1 MWLHADIHSVP
12 DIVRHNAAIRPD
24 KTALVQGHRIETFA
38 ALDAATNRV
47 ANAILSR
54 ELPREPVIAFIGKNS
69 IPFFE
74 VLFGATKAGCAIL
87 PLNWRLA
94 APELA
99 VILDDARPS
108 IVFVDSE
115 FVPLLRAAEA
125 GCSARFETVGFDS
138 STEAASG
145 LEAWAAGFPTTDP
158 QVSIQPLDVALLMY
172 TSGTTGV
179 PKGVELTHQGLNY
192 MRLCENF
199 EPELQWRN
207 DDTLLMV
214 MPNFHLLGAG
224 IPLQSL
230 YNGSKVSILPVLE
243 PGKLLARVQ
252 ADRPT
257 IIVLAPTVIQMMLDH
272 PAARDTDF
280 SSLRYVMYAGS
291 PINAQLL
298 RRALLEMKCEF
309 IQFYGATES
318 SGAMTIL
325 RPAQHD
331 LVDEQKLRSCGTP
344 LPLIEF
350 RVTGMTGE
358 ELPDGEIG
366 EFHVRSPTLFRGY
379 RNQPVATATVLSKG
393 WYRTGDAGYR
403 DPKDGLLYIVDRV
416 KDMIVSGGENI
427 YSAEVEQALQ
437 KHPAVSMCAVIGAPD
452 ERWGEKVVAFVV
464 LKKDATATAG
474 DLIAHSRS
482 LIAGFKVPKDVRFVE
497 TLPISPAGKV
507 LKRML
512 REDVWKGQDRAV
524 A

>member
-1 MWLHADIHSVP
+1 MWLHADIQAIP
-12 DIVRHNAAIRPD
+12 DIVRHYARISPD
-24 KTALVQGHRIETFA
+24 NTALTQGGRIATFGM
-38 ALDAATNRV
+38 LDVATSRL
-47 ANAILSR
+47 ANAILARKPPS
-54 ELPREPVIAFIGKNS
+54 EAVIAFIGKNS

-94 APELA
+94 AAELA
-99 VILDDARPS
+99 AIVDDACPT
-108 IVFVDSE
+108 IVFVDKE
-115 FVPLLRAAEA
+115 FAGLMGAAEA
-125 GCSARFETVGFDS
+125 TCAVTFETVLFDS
-138 STEAASG
+138 SAEAASG
-145 LEAWAAGFPTTDP
+145 LEAWSADSPLTDP
-158 QVSIQPLDVALLMY
+158 AVAIKPMDVALLMY

-179 PKGVELTHQGLNY
+179 PKGVEITHQGLNY
-192 MRLCENF
+192 MRLCEHF
-199 EPELQWRN
+199 EPELQWRS
-207 DDTLLMV
+207 DDVLLMV
-214 MPNFHLLGAG
+214 MPNFHLLGTG

-230 YNGSKVSILPVLE
+230 YNGSRVSILPVIE
-243 PGKLLARVQ
+243 PGRLLERIQ

-257 IIVLAPTVIQMMLDH
+257 IIVIAPTVIQMMLDH
-272 PAARDTDF
+272 PAACDTDF
-280 SSLRYVMYAGS
+280 SSLRIVMYAGS

-350 RVTGMTGE
+350 RVTSASGE

-366 EFHVRSPTLFRGY
+366 EFQVRSPTLFRGY
-379 RNQPVATATVLSKG
+379 RNQPAATAAALSRG

-403 DPKDGLLYIVDRV
+403 DAKDGLLYIVDRV

-437 KHPAVSMCAVIGAPD
+437 KHPAVSMSAVVGAPD
-452 ERWGEKVVAFVV
+452 ARWGEKVVAFIV
-464 LKKDATATAG
+464 LKKDAVATTE
-474 DLIAHSRS
+474 DLIAHSRG

-497 TLPISPAGKV
+497 TLPISPAGKI
-507 LKRML
+507 LKRVL
-512 REDVWKGQDRAV
+512 REEIWKGQERAI

>member
-1 MWLHADIHSVP
+1 MWLHADIQAIP
-12 DIVRHNAAIRPD
+12 DIVRHYARVSPD
-24 KTALVQGHRIETFA
+24 TTALTQGEQTVTFGM
-38 ALDAATNRV
+38 LDVATSRL
-47 ANAILSR
+47 ANAILARKPPS
-54 ELPREPVIAFIGKNS
+54 EAVIAFIGKNS

-94 APELA
+94 AAELA
-99 VILDDARPS
+99 AIVDDACPA
-108 IVFVDSE
+108 IVFVDKE
-115 FVPLLRAAEA
+115 FAGLMRAAAATCAVTFEA
-125 GCSARFETVGFDS
+125 VHFDS
-138 STEAASG
+138 TAETASD
-145 LEAWAAGFPTTDP
+145 LEAWSADFPSTDP
-158 QVSIQPLDVALLMY
+158 QVAIKPMHVALLMY

-179 PKGVELTHQGLNY
+179 PKGVEITHQGLNY

-199 EPELQWRN
+199 EPHLQWRS
-207 DDTLLMV
+207 DDVLLMV
-214 MPNFHLLGAG
+214 MPNFHLLGTG

-230 YNGSKVSILPVLE
+230 YNGSKVSILPAIE
-243 PGKLLARVQ
+243 PGKLLERIQV
-252 ADRPT
+252 DRPT
-257 IIVLAPTVIQMMLDH
+257 IIVMAPTVIQMMLDH
-272 PAARDTDF
+272 PAAPDTDF
-280 SSLRYVMYAGS
+280 SSLRFVMYAGS

-298 RRALLEMKCEF
+298 RRALVEMKCEF

-331 LVDEQKLRSCGTP
+331 LVNEQKLRSCGTP

-350 RVTGMTGE
+350 RVTGVSGE

-379 RNQPVATATVLSKG
+379 RNQPAATAAVLSRG

-403 DPKDGLLYIVDRV
+403 DANDGLLYIVDRV
-416 KDMIVSGGENI
+416 KDMIVSGGENV

-437 KHPAVSMCAVIGAPD
+437 KHPAVSMCAVVGAPD
-452 ERWGEKVVAFVV
+452 ARWGEKVVAFIV
-464 LKKDATATAG
+464 LQKDAAATAE
-474 DLIAHSRS
+474 DLIAHSRG
-482 LIAGFKVPKDVRFVE
+482 LIAGFKVPKDIRFVDA
-497 TLPISPAGKV
+497 LPISPAGKI

-512 REDVWKGQDRAV
+512 REEIWKGQERAI